1 MSKHTI
7 SHADQILAGDG
18 LAVNAADPT
27 HGMGGE
33 DIGNVQRGI
42 RLAMLVAET
51 LQGGNS
57 DQQAFCAN
65 QTPAAGGQQDLL
77 INGNEA
83 VDGVGNFTVCSV
95 VSITSNG
102 ADGGRL
108 FTVIGRDA
116 NGRPQA
122 EEITGPATTTV
133 FGTKTFTK
141 IDRVFVD
148 DDTAGVISVGEDETQ
163 PRGLRRRGLDW
174 DVDYLGSF
182 GASNVHIAW
191 DAGGGIETAGS
202 YSPGSATTQ
211 TATNS
216 DQRARYTPVDQTGD
230 IEVVYLA
237 DLSKGGVG
245 ENYLHSSQSDFSV

>member
-18 LAVNAADPT
+18 LAVNAADPS

-42 RLAMLVAET
+42 RIATLVAET
-51 LQGGNS
+51 LQGGNT

-65 QTPAAGGQQDLL
+65 QQPAAGGQQDLL

-83 VDGVGNFTVCSV
+83 VDGVGDFTVCST
-95 VSITSNG
+95 VSITSAG
-102 ADGGRL
+102 VDSGRT

-116 NGRPQA
+116 NGRPQT
-122 EEITGPATTTV
+122 EEITGPNTTTV
-133 FGTKTFTK
+133 FGNKTFTK

-148 DDTAGVISVGEDETQ
+148 DDTAAVISVGEDETQ
-163 PRGLRRRGLDW
+163 PRGLRRKGLQW
-174 DVDYLGSF
+174 DTNYLG
-182 GASNVHIAW
+182 ATKSNVVIAW
-191 DAGGGIETAGS
+191 DSGGSIETAGS
-202 YSPGSATTQ
+202 YGGGNDNTQ
-211 TATNS
+211 TATNA
-216 DQRARYTPVDQTGD
+216 DQRARYTPVDATGD

-237 DLSKGGVG
+237 DLSKSGVG
-245 ENYLHSSQSDFSV
+245 ENYIHSSQKDFDV